1 MAMSLMEV
9 RLKETSQLT
18 GAAWAA
24 WLEREAEGWEV
35 HAAYQLNRQLAKALL
50 AYLDHPGVEG
60 WISRAMQGKQ
70 NRPRPTPP
78 EIGLPGEKI
87 FVFPDQ
93 MTQRL
98 VLVGADQLSKAA
110 LRFWRVVAL
119 GNSGRSPFDLATPP
133 VPANPEFGLGIPFY
147 LPQAL
152 DQILGVVLHSVPS
165 EGAWLA
171 VRSGDVFEIKAVTN
185 CPDCAGK
192 RIPIEANPLLRE
204 FSQTHIPRIVNK
216 GRPEWAMVPR
226 TGFRPATR
234 VWAGLPLVIGQRLIG
249 LIGLWSESPFLE
261 DDWKHLVQE
270 SVRVAPAVEGSITFS
285 DITNHLQRMALLN
298 DFAMTVSSA
307 FDLEQIVQRTFALL
321 RRAFETDRIN
331 LFLMASDGNTLY
343 HYFERDEKI
352 RTETHTTGAGDPAR
366 WGVER
371 GEVFRAETFPSDSK
385 YEPLYPDTQS
395 ALIVPL
401 KFRRQV
407 IGSLNLESQRE
418 GAFTVYDEHLLVV
431 IASHLAGLIE
441 NGRLRQEAESRARNL
456 SLIHEVVEQII
467 GLTDVRQVV
476 QIAAELMA
484 RNFAYELVMVVLA
497 ENPQGEPWVMG
508 IGGSAADVVQHA
520 LRHMKQLPQG
530 GITARAAATGQSLL
544 VSDVTKNPIY
554 QPIADWIAGSEM
566 CVPLREGEQILG
578 VIDVESQRKN
588 AFSPNDLLVLEALA
602 GILSSVISNVGQYEK
617 LQATVNQLQLARKEL
632 QERITAQRVA
642 ESRLVQAGKLAAVGE
657 MAAGI
662 AHELNN
668 PLTTVTG
675 FAELVMDELPEGSSA
690 RTDLELVLRE
700 ANRASGV
707 VRRLL
712 DFARQN
718 ESVRSRTDPNEIVTD
733 VLALVNHLLHTSGV
747 RVTPDLGERLPWISV
762 DRNQIKQVVLNLVH
776 NALHA
781 MPAGGELHITTGKH
795 RREKRD
801 WLTIRIQDSGTGIP
815 AENLEHIFE
824 PFFTTRSK
832 EGGTGLGLSVSY
844 GIVADHGG
852 FIEVESTAG
861 KGSTFNVWLPIEVE

>member
-1 MAMSLMEV
+1 MTMSLMEV
-9 RLKETSQLT
+9 RLKEASQLT
-18 GAAWAA
+18 DACWAA

-35 HAAYQLNRQLAKALL
+35 HAAYQLNRHLATGLL
-50 AYLDHPGVEG
+50 AFLGQSSAQT
-60 WISRAMQGKQ
+60 WITRALQGKQ
-70 NRPRPTPP
+70 NRPHPTPAD
-78 EIGLPGEKI
+78 INLPGKKI

-98 VLVGADQLSKAA
+98 VLVGADELSKAA

-133 VPANPEFGLGIPFY
+133 VPVDTELGLGIPFY

-152 DQILGVVLHSVPS
+152 DQILGVVVHGVPCQ
-165 EGAWLA
+165 GAWLA

-185 CPDCAGK
+185 CPDSAGK

-204 FSQTHIPRIVNK
+204 FSQTRLPRIVNK

-226 TGFRPATR
+226 TSFRPATR
-234 VWAGLPLVIGQRLIG
+234 VWAGLPLVLGQRLIG
-249 LIGLWSESPFLE
+249 LIGLWNESPFLE
-261 DDWKHLVQE
+261 EDWKRLIQMNM
-270 SVRVAPAVEGSITFS
+270 RVAPAVEGSITFS

-331 LFLMASDGNTLY
+331 LFLMSSDGNTLY
-343 HYFERDEKI
+343 HYYERDDKMRI
-352 RTETHTTGAGDPAR
+352 DTHSAADGDQSR
-366 WGVER
+366 WGMER
-371 GEVFRAETFPSDSK
+371 GEVFRVESFPSDSK
-385 YEPLYPDTQS
+385 YEPVYSDSRS

-401 KFRRQV
+401 KYRRQV
-407 IGSLNLESQRE
+407 IGTLNLESQRE
-418 GAFTVYDEHLLVV
+418 GAFSVYDEHLLVV

-467 GLTDVRQVV
+467 GLTDVHQVT

-484 RNFAYELVMVVLA
+484 RNFAYELVLVVKA
-497 ENPQGEPWVMG
+497 ESSQGDPWVMG
-508 IGGSAADVVQHA
+508 IGGSAAEVVQHA
-520 LRHMKQLPQG
+520 LRHMKQPPQG
-530 GITARAAATGQSLL
+530 GIIARASTTGQSLL

-566 CVPLREGEQILG
+566 CVPLREGGRILG

-588 AFSPNDLLVLEALA
+588 AFTPNDLLVLEALA

-642 ESRLVQAGKLAAVGE
+642 ETRLVQAGKLAAVGE

-718 ESVRSRTDPNEIVTD
+718 ESARARTDPNEIVTD
-733 VLALVNHLLHTSGV
+733 VLALVNRLLHTSGV
-747 RVTPDLGERLPWISV
+747 RVTPDLGDRLPWISV

-795 RREKRD
+795 RREKRE
-801 WLTIRIQDSGTGIP
+801 WLTIRIQDNGTGIP
-815 AENLEHIFE
+815 TDNLEHIFE

-852 FIEVESTAG
+852 FIEVDSIPG
-861 KGSTFNVWLPIEVE
+861 KGSTFTVWLPIEVE

>member
-1 MAMSLMEV
+1 M
-9 RLKETSQLT
+9 
-18 GAAWAA
+18 
-24 WLEREAEGWEV
+24 
-35 HAAYQLNRQLAKALL
+35 
-50 AYLDHPGVEG
+50 
-60 WISRAMQGKQ
+60 
-70 NRPRPTPP
+70 
-78 EIGLPGEKI
+78 

-98 VLVGADQLSKAA
+98 VLVGADELSKAA

-133 VPANPEFGLGIPFY
+133 VPVDAELGLGISFY

-152 DQILGVVLHSVPS
+152 DQILELVVRGIPCQ
-165 EGAWLA
+165 GAWLA
-171 VRSGDVFEIKAVTN
+171 VRSGDLFEIKAVTN
-185 CPDCAGK
+185 CQDCIGR
-192 RIPIEANPLLRE
+192 RIPIDVNPLLRE
-204 FSQTHIPRIVNK
+204 FGQTYLPRIVNK

-234 VWAGLPLVIGQRLIG
+234 VWGGLPLLIGQRWIG
-249 LIGLWSESPFLE
+249 MIALWNETPFLE
-261 DDWKHLVQE
+261 QDWKRLTQM
-270 SVRVAPAVEGSITFS
+270 SIRIAPAVEGSVTFS

-331 LFLMASDGNTLY
+331 LFLMASDGNSLA
-343 HYFERDEKI
+343 HYYERDEKI
-352 RTETHTTGAGDPAR
+352 RTEIRAVGEGSLTLWGA
-366 WGVER
+366 EK
-371 GEVFRAETFPSDSK
+371 GEVFREEELAPDSP
-385 YEPLYPDTQS
+385 YEPVAPDSRS

-401 KFRRQV
+401 KVRRQV
-407 IGSLNLESQRE
+407 IGTLNLESPRE

-467 GLTDVRQVV
+467 GLADVHQVA

-484 RNFAYELVMVVLA
+484 RNFAYELVMIVLTDGS
-497 ENPQGEPWVMG
+497 QGDPTQVMG
-508 IGGSAADVVQHA
+508 IGGSAAEGVQHA

-530 GITARAAATGQSLL
+530 GITARTAETGQSLL

-554 QPIADWIAGSEM
+554 QPIADWVAGAEM
-566 CVPLREGEQILG
+566 CVPLREGEHILG

-588 AFSPNDLLVLEALA
+588 AFTPNDLLVLEALA

-617 LQATVNQLQLARKEL
+617 LQATVNQLQQARKEL
-632 QERITAQRVA
+632 QERITAQRLA
-642 ESRLVQAGKLAAVGE
+642 ESRLIQAGKLAAVGE

-700 ANRASGV
+700 ANRARGV
-707 VRRLL
+707 VRRML

-718 ESVRSRTDPNEIVTD
+718 ESVRARTDPNEIVTD
-733 VLALVNHLLHTSGV
+733 VLALVNHLLHTSGI
-747 RVTPDLGERLPWISV
+747 RVVPDLGERLPWISV
-762 DRNQIKQVVLNLVH
+762 DRNQIKQVILNLVH

-781 MPAGGELHITTGKH
+781 MPSGGELHITSAKR
-795 RREKRD
+795 RREKKE

-815 AENLEHIFE
+815 SENLDHIFE

-852 FIEVESTAG
+852 FIEVESTPG
-861 KGSTFNVWLPIEVE
+861 KGSAFTVWLPIEVE